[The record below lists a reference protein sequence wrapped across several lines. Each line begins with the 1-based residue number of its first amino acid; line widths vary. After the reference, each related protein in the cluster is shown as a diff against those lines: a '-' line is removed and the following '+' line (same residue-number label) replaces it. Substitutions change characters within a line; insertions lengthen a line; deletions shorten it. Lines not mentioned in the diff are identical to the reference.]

1 MMPNL
6 QEKIA
11 DLNDSRV
18 NFIAINMYR
27 TYKNKPEFE
36 LSNNSNYPYY
46 WFKQFNT
53 YIIEMMPSVN
63 AELKNKYADIL
74 YAFMTEY
81 RDTLSKPFMIRYK
94 EALVQKAH
102 EILQDNRLTEECRNT
117 VTKFCELT

>member
-18 NFIAINMYR
+18 NFIATNMYR
-27 TYKNKPEFE
+27 TYKNRPEFE

-53 YIIEMMPSVN
+53 YVIEIMPSVN
-63 AELKNKYADIL
+63 AEHKNKYADIL

-81 RDTLSKPFMIRYK
+81 RAILSQPFMVRYK
-94 EALVQKAH
+94 EALIRKAH
-102 EILQDNRLTEECRNT
+102 EILRDSRLTEECRNT
-117 VTKFCELT
+117 VTKFCELV